1 MERNE
6 VTFPRPT
13 TGLPSPAR
21 MLIPLIVAAGIL
33 LSGCRAPFY
42 SRQTVIIVHQF
53 GFNEISS
60 EVLKET
66 AVTPTLK
73 ASVK

>member
-1 MERNE
+1 MERDK
-6 VTFPRPT
+6 VIFPRPT
-13 TGLPSPAR
+13 TGSLPGAVAT
-21 MLIPLIVAAGIL
+21 LLIVGAGIL

-42 SRQTVIIVHQF
+42 SRQTSITVYQY

-66 AVTPTLK
+66 AITPTVK
-73 ASVK
+73 ASLK